1 MSNKVDNARILDP
14 NRFKIAKNMAV
25 MPGGA
30 ENNNPMNVTDIDTP
44 PIQAP
49 SIYGDYAQQ
58 YAQMGTGMVN
68 PGMIPHSKLL
78 QSQVQGQDLNY
89 IPYGMEPQPD
99 ISGVS
104 MAPDG
109 MESGRLAGEAQQQ
122 GLFAGPMGMMG
133 QPVVRGTFPGA
144 FPGSNGP
151 PMMQGMPSAE
161 MAAGQG
167 VNTRTGKRG
176 K

>member
-1 MSNKVDNARILDP
+1 MNKKEENARMLDP
-14 NRFKIAKNMAV
+14 QRFQIAKNMTV
-25 MPGGA
+25 MPGGP
-30 ENNNPMNVTDIDTP
+30 ENNNPMNVTDNASP
-44 PIQAP
+44 PIQSP

-68 PGMIPHSKLL
+68 PMMVPHSKLME
-78 QSQVQGQDLNY
+78 SQTVGQGYNN
-89 IPYGMEPQPD
+89 IPYGMQQQPD

-109 MESGRLAGEAQQQ
+109 MESGRLANEAQAD

-133 QPVVRGTFPGA
+133 QPAVPGGFPPNMLGT
-144 FPGSNGP
+144 SGP

-161 MAAGQG
+161 FAAGKG
-167 VNTRTGKRG
+167 MNTRTGKRG